1 MTSRPSSCHFPDFV
15 ESGLDRLTARQ
26 LLEPTTESL
35 KAAASD
41 MYDDLKELEGEV
53 ADKAEAY
60 LEEMFPGIAH
70 ESEEQDEELAVEE
83 AVDQDFL
90 DASKPLEHADETEPV
105 AEVNP
110 STVKGGHHRNGTHHR
125 RPGHKNKHKHN
136 STHGNDTETPVFEPE
151 RYFTEP
157 LITGLLV
164 TFLVFIPLIAMGI
177 AALSSIQ
184 VRLGC
189 GFGNDLRVGY

>member
-1 MTSRPSSCHFPDFV
+1 
-15 ESGLDRLTARQ
+15 
-26 LLEPTTESL
+26 
-35 KAAASD
+35 

-70 ESEEQDEELAVEE
+70 DSDEHDEQDEELAVEE

-105 AEVNP
+105 AEAVP
-110 STVKGGHHRNGTHHR
+110 SIAKGGHHRNGTHHS
-125 RPGHKNKHKHN
+125 RPGHKHKHKHN

-184 VRLGC
+184 VRSVC
-189 GFGNDLRVGY
+189 SFGKRSKRRSLIYVICYHSISRYRLTSCRFPRPLEYRSPRRSSR

>member
-1 MTSRPSSCHFPDFV
+1 
-15 ESGLDRLTARQ
+15 
-26 LLEPTTESL
+26 
-35 KAAASD
+35 

-70 ESEEQDEELAVEE
+70 ESEEQDEKDEELAVEE

-90 DASKPLEHADETEPV
+90 DASKPLEHADETETV
-105 AEVNP
+105 GEATP
-110 STVKGGHHRNGTHHR
+110 SIAKGGHHRNGTHHR

-184 VRLGC
+184 VRWVC
-189 GFGNDLRVGY
+189 RVANHRESATYAFIYYHFLSQVPPYLMSVSKTAGVSQSKKEQ